1 MWILRE
7 VLAQRGPWAPLSSPE
22 HYGTLSL
29 GEQSPL
35 FQRGSIPPGL
45 AEVLGLPLALCH
57 PR

>member
-7 VLAQRGPWAPLSSPE
+7 TLTQRGPWAPLSSPE

-29 GEQSPL
+29 GEQNSL
-35 FQRGSIPPGL
+35 FQGGSTPPGL